1 MNSVYSTPWKKG
13 LKRAIQGRTSVFI
26 LADSNLPAEYLE
38 EVVSQ
43 CEGDVP
49 VHSFSL
55 EGGEKIKTLEVAER
69 VYQELIIAGAERK
82 TLMVCLGGG
91 TITDLGGYVAT
102 TFKRGLELVLLP
114 TTLLAMVDAA
124 IGGKNGVNLNTE
136 KGCLKNQIGTFL
148 ESKFIGLNTV
158 WLESLPEREIR
169 SGWAE
174 MVKHSLL
181 CRTCEFS
188 ENLYVNQSVELGD
201 LKDMIPESAEV
212 KQMIVSEDPYETGS
226 RASLNLGH
234 TIAHAIEAIA
244 SNECED
250 VTHGEAVAW
259 GLVFAL
265 ECSTEFLDYEEE
277 WRDRYS
283 EMIIEGI
290 NAPITLHPAEQMW
303 EVMLTDKKNQF
314 NNVTDVLLHPSNSTK
329 PPKVDFIWN
338 KNEFT
343 KKWEDFRK
351 KHS

>member
-1 MNSVYSTPWKKG
+1 MKSVYSTTWKKG
-13 LKRAIQGRTSVFI
+13 LKRSIQGRTSVFI
-26 LADSNLPAEYLE
+26 LADSNLPYKYLE
-38 EVVSQ
+38 EVERQ
-43 CEGDVP
+43 CKGDLP
-49 VHSFSL
+49 VYSFSL
-55 EGGEKIKTLEVAER
+55 EGGEKIKTLEVAETI
-69 VYQELIIAGAERK
+69 YKELINVGAERK

-91 TITDLGGYVAT
+91 TITDLGGYVAS

-148 ESKFIGLNTV
+148 EPKFIGLNTV
-158 WLESLPEREIR
+158 WLESLPDREIR

-181 CRTCEFS
+181 DSHSEFS
-188 ENLYVNQSVELGD
+188 KYLFVNQNIELGD
-201 LKDMIPESAEV
+201 LMAMVPESAEI
-212 KQMIVSEDPYETGS
+212 KQKIVNEDPLETGA

-250 VTHGEAVAW
+250 VTHGETVAW

-265 ECSTEFLDYEEE
+265 ECSTDFLGYEEE
-277 WRDRYS
+277 WRDRYI

-290 NAPITLHPAEQMW
+290 NAPITLHSAEQMW

-314 NNVTDVLLHPSNSTK
+314 NNVTDVLLHPRTSTN

-343 KKWEDFRK
+343 KKWEDFRE